1 MESKMEATVDKSSDH
16 DCHPQENNNDIDNT
30 EATVEDH
37 TTTPTTTTTSH
48 CLLSQFLC
56 PEELDS
62 YSHDTIESKMLEWIF
77 SSSQVQDLPRL
88 FPTKMSSYE
97 LSQAQ
102 AQKQKQKQKDGNEE
116 EETYGTPSKNIRKST
131 VQKYW
136 KQRKLMQEISLQPG
150 VYLDDDFRFVIPNNS
165 IVAAEDD
172 DVDIEEEEDN
182 HDILLAVDKLKKD
195 IEELSKMD
203 DLFQNNTNDDMMI
216 REESDSQQQQETN
229 NSAALIED
237 TNDDDDGDGELIGID
252 EIEDEEEAEDRYQI
266 MKRERL
272 EDEAS
277 KVISR
282 VVHIYRNTPGI
293 SEDDFEFVHV
303 PRPPGKIEMHVLLGY
318 LKDRFV
324 NKISNQLL
332 FFFSTHLCLLQN
344 KKIKMI

>member
-1 MESKMEATVDKSSDH
+1 MESKMEATGEKSSDH
-16 DCHPQENNNDIDNT
+16 YCHPQENNNDIDNT

-37 TTTPTTTTTSH
+37 TTTTMTTTTSH

-62 YSHDTIESKMLEWIF
+62 YEHDTIESKMLEWIF

-102 AQKQKQKQKDGNEE
+102 AQKQKDDNEE
-116 EETYGTPSKNIRKST
+116 EETNRTPSKNIRKST

-165 IVAAEDD
+165 IAAAEDD
-172 DVDIEEEEDN
+172 DDDIEEEEDN
-182 HDILLAVDKLKKD
+182 HDILLVVDKLKKE

-216 REESDSQQQQETN
+216 RKESDSQQQQETN
-229 NSAALIED
+229 NSAALIGD
-237 TNDDDDGDGELIGID
+237 TNDDDGDGELIGID

-303 PRPPGKIEMHVLLGY
+303 PRPPGKMEMHVLLGY

-332 FFFSTHLCLLQN
+332 FSLCRIPLFAT
-344 KKIKMI
+344 K